1 MAVACLGGSGKYLIQ
16 MYAMLRSLAC
26 TKDRISILLSVESG
40 QLLKF
45 PGELV
50 MLFMQVVLAEGLKE
64 DGIADSG
71 LVQKE
76 HPRCL

>member
-40 QLLKF
+40 QLEVSR
-45 PGELV
+45 GV
-50 MLFMQVVLAEGLKE
+50 GNAVYA
-64 DGIADSG
+64 S
-71 LVQKE
+71 
-76 HPRCL
+76 CLGRRLERRWDC